1 MRDAQQGGEKKGLPN
16 ESLVDVFICNFSLQL
31 YGRALLGAL
40 TASTASL
47 ENGTEGESADRN
59 AGEQRELF

>member
-1 MRDAQQGGEKKGLPN
+1 MHNEEGKRKGFQTRA
-16 ESLVDVFICNFSLQL
+16 SLMCSFAISPYSFMA
-31 YGRALLGAL
+31 ALLGAL

-59 AGEQRELF
+59 AGEQWKLF